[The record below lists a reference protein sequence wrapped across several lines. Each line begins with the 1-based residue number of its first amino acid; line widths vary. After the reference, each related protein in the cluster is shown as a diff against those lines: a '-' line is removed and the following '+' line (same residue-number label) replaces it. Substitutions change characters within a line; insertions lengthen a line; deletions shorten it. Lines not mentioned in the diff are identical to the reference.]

1 MEYVHTE
8 RAVSVWTCS
17 VWIWPVLRAGPA
29 ALPAGG
35 RHPSQ
40 GPRSGPERPRGH
52 GAQPWRRGTQDAAH
66 DALREPPG
74 DVPPESFIRG
84 SDQAAPALSEEM
96 ALESVRVA
104 LAKLNSSEGA
114 AALGSGMIPGISA
127 ESAMFKATD
136 LLFGVTGIVLEDPD
150 YPYACL
156 CDAEGAC
163 QEPRRR
169 HGDELQGPTGR

>member
-1 MEYVHTE
+1 M
-8 RAVSVWTCS
+8 RCASGALAAFLVSLYTC
-17 VWIWPVLRAGPA
+17 VRAGPA